1 VSILFEVTFDKN
13 ASDETV
19 KEFLAELNE
28 KAKTDMDAK
37 LQLKQIVTYME
48 VLQKTSARESKRIPK
63 RLEHAIW

>member
-1 VSILFEVTFDKN
+1 MFEVTFDKN

-19 KEFLAELNE
+19 REFLAELNE

-48 VLQKTSARESKRIPK
+48 VLKKTTARDSKRTP
-63 RLEHAIW
+63 RRMEHAIW